1 MLKLSISDILKQKLF
16 GSIAIISGFIL
27 GILYYFL
34 TLEMA
39 ISHISTDIELIPIY
53 IITSI
58 SLTTTVAILAGI
70 NIALVA
76 YNIKI
81 QQCNSIKKY
90 GMSTF

>member
-1 MLKLSISDILKQKLF
+1 MMLKLSISDILKQKLF

-34 TLEMA
+34 TLDMA

-58 SLTTTVAILAGI
+58 SLTTTVAISVSYTHLTLPT
-70 NIALVA
+70 NREV
-76 YNIKI
+76 
-81 QQCNSIKKY
+81 
-90 GMSTF
+90 